1 MNFLTNT
8 WFQWFC
14 AFSLLG
20 FTTTAHSEW
29 HYNHYQDPFTEQN
42 MYSAIGV
49 SNDYQYDY
57 GTVIFCSPSPKTRGQ
72 LWFLGFAAQTHF
84 IEPSKLMVKI
94 DDEATI
100 SIALDENNW
109 GYQRSKLKR
118 ISINLFSTEGIEPNK
133 FLRSLAN
140 GKTAYF
146 RIVDSDDHTDV
157 TLKLDN
163 FRDVIE
169 QVSENCNNHF
179 PPTELTENS

>member
-1 MNFLTNT
+1 
-8 WFQWFC
+8 
-14 AFSLLG
+14 
-20 FTTTAHSEW
+20 
-29 HYNHYQDPFTEQN
+29 
-42 MYSAIGV
+42 
-49 SNDYQYDY
+49 
-57 GTVIFCSPSPKTRGQ
+57 
-72 LWFLGFAAQTHF
+72 
-84 IEPSKLMVKI
+84 MVKI